1 VNKAEL
7 DARADAVLASLAEA
21 REGGGGTRALIRD
34 AGGRLAEQVRVQFPG
49 LDGDLARVLASAMEF
64 LGDFERGVLAV
75 GEQWEGRTAPLVLL
89 ILGFAASEL
98 RENGAER

>member
-7 DARADAVLASLAEA
+7 DARADELLAGLAEA
-21 REGGGGTRALIRD
+21 RQGGGGTTALIRD
-34 AGGRLAEQVRVQFPG
+34 AGGLLAERVRVQFPG
-49 LDGDLARVLASAMEF
+49 LDGDLARVLASAMEY

-89 ILGFAASEL
+89 VLGFAASDL
-98 RENGAER
+98 HENGAQR